1 MTRAYP
7 IKTAARSGV
16 LTVTER
22 HDRVELRLTFD
33 RYGELGDEADILR
46 QLRPLLAPF
55 DSDPRPLAFDAPDLG
70 QHAVIDFD
78 AQGRPFAVV
87 AEEPRQ

>member
-1 MTRAYP
+1 MKREYRIATF
-7 IKTAARSGV
+7 ARCGV
-16 LTVTER
+16 LTITE
-22 HDRVELRLTFD
+22 HPDRIELRLTFD